1 MTAKTPDIPS
11 YSQIACV
18 GAGLSAVALGA
29 TLKRWYNLEDI
40 HFFERHPTSGGTWY
54 INTYPG
60 SFTHYC
66 RFFFIILTARMQDAA
81 AMSLA
86 HCTAFPLL

>member
-1 MTAKTPDIPS
+1 MTSKSIDPPS

-29 TLKRWYNLEDI
+29 TLKRWYDLEDI
-40 HFFERHPTSGGTWY
+40 CFFERHPTSGGTWY

-60 SFTHYC
+60 PSGPLALSPQPQ
-66 RFFFIILTARMQDAA
+66 LTPNRMR
-81 AMSLA
+81 L
-86 HCTAFPLL
+86 

>member
-1 MTAKTPDIPS
+1 MTSKTAEVPS

-29 TLKRWYNLEDI
+29 TLKRWYDLDDI
-40 HFFERHPTSGGTWY
+40 QFFERHPTNGGTWY

-60 SFTHYC
+60 
-66 RFFFIILTARMQDAA
+66 
-81 AMSLA
+81 
-86 HCTAFPLL
+86 